1 MLLNPSVTA
10 LLFGATSPEPVVTNV
25 GAVALTAALTPAEVS
40 RARAIGLPHNT
51 KPTG

>member
-1 MLLNPSVTA
+1 VLLNPSVTA